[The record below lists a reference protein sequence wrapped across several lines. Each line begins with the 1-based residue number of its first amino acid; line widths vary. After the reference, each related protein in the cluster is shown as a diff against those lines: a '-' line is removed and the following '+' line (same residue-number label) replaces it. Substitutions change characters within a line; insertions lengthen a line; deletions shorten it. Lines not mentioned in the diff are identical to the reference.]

1 MYMKKIFLAALCCMM
16 GIAATWADEVKNV
29 RLSSDN
35 SREVVQ
41 MGFCNVIVSLTNAGS
56 DDQRASVKLEVEN
69 LDQTNIKLVLFDRGY
84 SAKAL
89 KKMRRPMKMGFN
101 ESMVAPYTYS
111 TGENPQQMLLLNP
124 SQMEAL
130 PLFNLEEDAEAVVT
144 LPVYMAKEKQ
154 GFFDKLFGKKKLVL
168 MEKVIIELHIT
179 AEMKPS
185 QEFLNMQSA
194 YETLRNEVNSTT
206 FCTNRAHRPQGTD
219 RQMEPYK
226 QRLNA
231 LLAQIDAAI
240 AQRGGNDAAA
250 AHRYVALRSNVT
262 TNIVL
267 ENHVGD
273 CGRHTPRAGHQCQ
286 YCSWSLRQ
294 IYQEMDRIYRT
305 IYNSN
310 DRQATKQAN
319 MGKVN
324 ALYQCCTAT
333 DCSRHRQAW
342 SRGGSDKTNIE
353 RCYSR
358 IQGL

>member
-1 MYMKKIFLAALCCMM
+1 MKRLFLAALCCMM

-56 DDQRASVKLEVEN
+56 DDQRASVQLEVEN
-69 LDQTNIKLVLFDRGY
+69 LDQSNIKLVLFDRGY
-84 SAKAL
+84 NAKAL
-89 KKMRRPMKMGFN
+89 KKMRNRMKIGFN
-101 ESMVAPYTYS
+101 ESAVTPYTYS
-111 TGENPQQMLLLNP
+111 TGDIPQQMLLLNP

-130 PLFNLEEDAEAVVT
+130 PQLTIDEDNEAVVT
-144 LPVYMAKEKQ
+144 LPIYMAKEKR

-168 MEKVIIELHIT
+168 MEKIIVELHIT
-179 AEMKPS
+179 AEMRPS
-185 QEFLNMQSA
+185 QEYLNMENA
-194 YETLRNEVNSTT
+194 YQTLKNEVNATT
-206 FCTNRAHRPQGTD
+206 FCTNRAHRPSGTE

-226 QRLNA
+226 QRLDA

-240 AQRGGNDAAA
+240 SQRGGQDAPQAR
-250 AHRYVALRSNVT
+250 RYVNLRSNVT
-262 TNIVL
+262 RDIVL

-273 CGRHTPRAGHQCQ
+273 CGRHNRATHQCQ
-286 YCSWSLRQ
+286 YCSWSLSR

-310 DRQATKQAN
+310 DRQAAKQAN
-319 MGKVN
+319 MAKVN

-333 DCSRHRQAW
+333 DCTRHRQAW
-342 SRGGSDKTNIE
+342 SSGGSDKTNIE